1 MGVSGLQAGLQP
13 WILGGLFEQ
22 PLGGDPFV
30 LRFFPPFV
38 VHIVLRAY
46 GTRNA
51 GVFVIQTRRF
61 EDIGFVDVIVVLAQR
76 GFVKWHKPL
85 FLGLGLGLF
94 LLRRTW

>member
-46 GTRNA
+46 GTRHA
-51 GVFVIQTRRF
+51 GVFVVQTGGF
-61 EDIGFVDVIVVLAQR
+61 EDFGLVDVIVVVAQR
-76 GFVKWHKPL
+76 GFVKWRKPL
-85 FLGLGLGLF
+85 FLGLGLSLF
-94 LLRRTW
+94 LQRTW